1 MFLSNSRAPTLPEAT
16 LRRPS
21 PMSEPTDNTSAK
33 KRRVIHW
40 DTDQGPETNRRK
52 WTPLRILAWAAG
64 GLVGLLLAAGLVIR
78 GVRLVIGEDKFR
90 AAQIAM
96 TGDAAAASESFVSQ
110 SKAELA
116 RDTAL
121 KAKTELRKLPTD
133 HPAQLQ
139 KLIGIE
145 KSFLDGDTLL
155 KARSYAKAFSH
166 FTALNKEID
175 DFALEVKL
183 KQETQ
188 KAYDEVLVRIR
199 NLEPSRNLVG
209 ADLDKAFADA
219 GLGRQ
224 LYEAGSFA
232 LAKQQYTAAF
242 GALDRADLALRNYIA
257 DNIRKGQ
264 EAVTAGQREAAL
276 AAFRAA
282 LEKEPGNE
290 TALQGLKRAEV
301 ADRVHALLRQAEA
314 LEARKQFTE
323 AAKTYASAFELDAFS
338 ATAQQ
343 GKARAE
349 RLAVETEFQGAL
361 DAATAAR
368 EARDWSK
375 AIAEYER
382 ALKVFPKKDDVK
394 KLLADVRKTAHDEA
408 VKAALA
414 KAYDHENKYEW
425 ELARAAYHDT
435 LQLEKDHPDAKEG
448 YVRTGRMIRTLL
460 QFDKLIELAE
470 QKRQAAEFQP
480 AIRAFNEAMA
490 IKPAHLPL
498 TARVEQLRADL
509 MAQSQPVSVTFRSD
523 GETWVSISNFRMLG
537 KLKEETLKI
546 LPGDYEVVGRR
557 KGYQDVLL
565 LLQVRNGST
574 PPVVN
579 VVCTLRANS

>member
-1 MFLSNSRAPTLPEAT
+1 
-16 LRRPS
+16 
-21 PMSEPTDNTSAK
+21 MSEPTDSTSPVK

-40 DTDQGPETNRRK
+40 DTDQGPETSRRK
-52 WTPLRILAWAAG
+52 WTPLRVLAWTVG
-64 GLVGLLLAAGLVIR
+64 GFVGLILVAAVVIR
-78 GVRLVIGEDKFR
+78 GIRFAVGEEKFR
-90 AAQIAM
+90 AAQAVM
-96 TGDAAAASESFVSQ
+96 TGNAAAASEAFVSQ

-121 KAKTELRKLPTD
+121 KAKTELRKLPAD
-133 HPAQLQ
+133 HPTQLQ
-139 KLIGIE
+139 KLITIE

-155 KARSYAKAFSH
+155 NARSYAKAHEH

-175 DFALEVKL
+175 DFTQEVKL

-188 KAYDEVLVRIR
+188 KAYDEILVRIR
-199 NLEPSRNLVG
+199 NLEPSRSL
-209 ADLDKAFADA
+209 AAAELDKAFADA
-219 GLGRQ
+219 SLGRQ
-224 LYEAGSFA
+224 LFEAGSFA

-242 GALDRADLALRNYIA
+242 GALDRADLALKNHIA

-264 EAVTAGQREAAL
+264 EAVAAGQREAAI
-276 AAFRAA
+276 AAFQAA
-282 LEKEPGNE
+282 LAKDPGNE
-290 TALQGLKRAEV
+290 AAAQGLKRAEV
-301 ADRVHALLRQAEA
+301 ADRVHALLKQAEA
-314 LEARKQFTE
+314 QEARKLFTE

-361 DAATAAR
+361 DAANAAR

-394 KLLADVRKTAHDEA
+394 KLLAEVRKTAHDEA

-435 LQLEKDHPDAKEG
+435 MQLEKEHPDAKEG

-490 IKPAHLPL
+490 IKPSHLPL
-498 TARVEQLRADL
+498 TERVEQLRADL

-537 KLKEETLKI
+537 KMKEETLKI

-579 VVCTLRANS
+579 VVCTLRANG